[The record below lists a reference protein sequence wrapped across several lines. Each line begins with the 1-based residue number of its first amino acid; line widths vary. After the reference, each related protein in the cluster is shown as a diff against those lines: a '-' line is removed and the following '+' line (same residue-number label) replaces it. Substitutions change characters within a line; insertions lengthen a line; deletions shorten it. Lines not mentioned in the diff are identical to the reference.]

1 MKPDRTKNYIFTF
14 LLFIVIF
21 AETIATSACCNIWS
35 PSLRID
41 LQNAFLS
48 SAALTAP
55 YLILPPKW
63 RRSLWIALPLLTL
76 ILLTDTIFFRI
87 SGHFYWLS
95 QISIS
100 TIFSSL
106 VVKSGTA
113 ALRWTDIFI
122 PLPMLLLVFP
132 YASWRRSMEFCGGND
147 YHPLFPFYTFR
158 KKVPHLSLR
167 QRRECNMARQFQ
179 PYIHAH
185 PHSFV

>member
-21 AETIATSACCNIWS
+21 AETIATSA
-35 PSLRID
+35 SLQHLGLRLELIRRT
-41 LQNAFLS
+41 LFYHLF
-48 SAALTAP
+48 ALTAP

-132 YASWRRSMEFCGGND
+132 YASWRRRILSASFPGWLRWSSAAAMIII
-147 YHPLFPFYTFR
+147 PLSFLHFP
-158 KKVPHLSLR
+158 
-167 QRRECNMARQFQ
+167 
-179 PYIHAH
+179 
-185 PHSFV
+185 